1 MVVYISS
8 LPKSLTNSLHKF
20 HFTPKYKRSKRKLLT
35 LYSGLSIRSKASC
48 FFPSTKSKI
57 AKKDKSSLT
66 AFPFPLFHHLI
77 QLSGGAMFWNQILT
91 PSPTTKS
98 KFCNRSF
105 HLWQQYDQNIASLSS
120 DFILDMSFMRK
131 SRRNLHTS
139 HLSAC
144 TSLHTREWLGYQAG
158 LTQRF
163 HSFSPD
169 QCA

>member
-105 HLWQQYDQNIASLSS
+105 HLRQQHDQNIAFVSLPLSL
-120 DFILDMSFMRK
+120 FRH
-131 SRRNLHTS
+131 NLHTS

-144 TSLHTREWLGYQAG
+144 TSLHTREGLGYQSSS
-158 LTQRF
+158 TQRF